1 MSISNDFGFPNRSSL
16 SFLTEERLQ
25 NITAL
30 DIDQGRI
37 QEYDYL
43 A

>member
-16 SFLTEERLQ
+16 SVLTEERLQ